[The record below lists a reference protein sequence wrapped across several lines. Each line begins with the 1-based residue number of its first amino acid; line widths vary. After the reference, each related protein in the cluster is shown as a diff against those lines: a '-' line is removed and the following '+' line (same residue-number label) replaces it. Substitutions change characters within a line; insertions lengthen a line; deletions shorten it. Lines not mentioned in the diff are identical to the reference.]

1 MASLIFF
8 IFILFLW
15 LPSGLYSGQVAHQKG
30 YSGASWGFG
39 GLFFGFIALIAV
51 AGLPDRKLRKYIRL
65 IGEKQ
70 NAIEVVKESVEQS
83 FAQPVEQSIEQPVEK
98 TVELIDGNT
107 KISFSMPKD
116 STKEEIYKELVNAVE
131 AENYRLEKYN
141 VTSYIL
147 DIDNWGKQ
155 FIVNSEK
162 KDPLIVLNGKDK
174 GNQIIWS
181 GRI

>member
-1 MASLIFF
+1 MEFFVLFIVFIVWLASGFYC
-8 IFILFLW
+8 
-15 LPSGLYSGQVAHQKG
+15 GAVADSKG
-30 YSGASWGFG
+30 HNGAAWAFG
-39 GLFFGFIALIAV
+39 GFFFGFIALIAV

-70 NAIEVVKESVEQS
+70 KAIKVVKESVEQS
-83 FAQPVEQSIEQPVEK
+83 VAEPVEQSFEQSF
-98 TVELIDGNT
+98 ELIDGNT

-116 STKEEIYKELVNAVE
+116 STKEEVYKKLVDAVE
-131 AENYRLEKYN
+131 AEDCRLEKYN

-162 KDPLIVLNGKDK
+162 KTRLIVLVGKDK
-174 GNQIIWS
+174 GNNIIWS

>member
-1 MASLIFF
+1 MASLILIFSLFVLLIGWIASAFF
-8 IFILFLW
+8 CA
-15 LPSGLYSGQVAHQKG
+15 QVAYEKG
-30 YSGASWGFG
+30 YNGSSWGIVGF
-39 GLFFGFIALIAV
+39 LFGFIALIAV

-83 FAQPVEQSIEQPVEK
+83 IEQPVEQPVEQ

-116 STKEEIYKELVNAVE
+116 STKEEIYKELVDAVE
-131 AENYRLEKYN
+131 VEDCRLENYN

-147 DIDNWGKQ
+147 DSDNWGKQ
-155 FIVNSEK
+155 FIVNSKEK
-162 KDPLIVLNGKDK
+162 DRLIVLVGKDK
-174 GNQIIWS
+174 GNKIIWS